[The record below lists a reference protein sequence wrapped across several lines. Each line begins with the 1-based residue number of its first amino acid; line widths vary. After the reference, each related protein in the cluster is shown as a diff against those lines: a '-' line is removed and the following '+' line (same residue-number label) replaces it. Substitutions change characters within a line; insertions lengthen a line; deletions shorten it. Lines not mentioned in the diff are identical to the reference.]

1 MVPIPALSTAVKM
14 TKSCSSG
21 WGVVCGVVSTT
32 PVVASVVGSVVGV
45 VEITLGVFPLLG
57 LYVVV
62 VLVVFVVVEG
72 GSGVVLTPGRSSLQG
87 ALAPEGQ

>member
-1 MVPIPALSTAVKM
+1 MVPIPALSTAVKI
-14 TKSCSSG
+14 TKRCSSG
-21 WGVVCGVVSTT
+21 WGVGYGVVFT
-32 PVVASVVGSVVGV
+32 PSVVASVVGSVVGV
-45 VEITLGVFPLLG
+45 AEITLGGPLLG
-57 LYVVV
+57 LYVIV